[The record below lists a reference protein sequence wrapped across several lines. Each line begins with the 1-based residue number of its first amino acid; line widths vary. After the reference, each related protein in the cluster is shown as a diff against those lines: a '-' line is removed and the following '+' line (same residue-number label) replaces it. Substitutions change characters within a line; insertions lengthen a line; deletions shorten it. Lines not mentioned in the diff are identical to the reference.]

1 MSFNEMYANYLRFR
15 ENLIGGDGGDTIS
28 TATPVTAT
36 PVTATPV
43 TPLPVVDTETIIAI
57 IELYNKAFNTYI
69 VWKFRGGKPIED
81 EMALIA
87 LSNRVIH
94 LMRDEGVSN
103 TFKNKY
109 IEDNAEIEKS
119 VDREKILFSLRQKTT
134 KVIRYLLLKGLES
147 RVHVSMLVD
156 LLNKKKD
163 LISQNNKEAD
173 YNELIEK
180 CQLISSLFT
189 NVPPKYTPMK
199 ITDKSDKFDKIRN
212 LTNEA
217 IAYVAINNPKSPEKI
232 RECFNEVDTELKK
245 IGK

>member
-1 MSFNEMYANYLRFR
+1 MSFNEMYANYLKFR
-15 ENLIGGDGGDTIS
+15 ENLIGGNGET
-28 TATPVTAT
+28 TATPATAT
-36 PVTATPV
+36 PPV
-43 TPLPVVDTETIIAI
+43 SKPVDTETIIAL

-69 VWKFRGGKPIED
+69 VWKFRGGAAIDNEA
-81 EMALIA
+81 ALIP
-87 LSNRVIH
+87 LSNKIMH

-119 VDREKILFSLRQKTT
+119 QDREKVLFSLRQKTT

-147 RVHVSMLVD
+147 RILVSMLVN
-156 LLNKKKD
+156 LLNNKKD
-163 LISQNNKEAD
+163 LISQNNDGAD
-173 YNELIEK
+173 YKELIEK
-180 CQLISSLFT
+180 CELISTLFSGAQ
-189 NVPPKYTPMK
+189 PKYTPMQ

-217 IAYVAINNPKSPEKI
+217 IALVATHVTESSKKI
-232 RECFNEVDTELKK
+232 SECFDAIDTELKK